1 MATEVFL
8 SPGPKFINPEALG
21 QLPVLLAEETH
32 RVFGEEAGVP
42 NVAQSIQIVICN
54 IWILLAFLLP
64 GADQMAPRLE
74 FTLETAGTSWIV
86 AANLKLTGAFHQ
98 TVGDPA
104 LVGRVVIGHGAG
116 RQIERVA
123 VRDAVP
129 CVNLATAGDQRQKQK

>member
-8 SPGPKFINPEALG
+8 SPGPKFVNPKALG
-21 QLPVLLAEETH
+21 QLPVLLAEETR
-32 RVFGEEAGVP
+32 RVFGEETGVA
-42 NVAQSIQIVICN
+42 NAAQSIQIVICN
-54 IWILLAFLLP
+54 ILFLLVFLLP

-74 FTLETAGTSWIV
+74 FALETAGASRIV
-86 AANLKLTGAFHQ
+86 AANLKLTGTFHQ

-116 RQIERVA
+116 RQIERVT

-129 CVNLATAGDQRQKQK
+129 RVNLAAAGDKWQEQK